1 MDQKYPGLPDRCLIN
16 PNLLHVT
23 LLMLPLG
30 EAGKLERARIAMAAI
45 EPQIKVLLNGK
56 DLKLEF
62 EGLDFF
68 GAS

>member
-45 EPQIKVLLNGK
+45 EPQIKALLNGK